1 MILLL
6 ALAAAAAAPS
16 PEALRLGRELAEAGT
31 LAHLLPLME
40 TAQTAELIGDNPD
53 LKPADQA
60 ALKATAHQVFLAGRE
75 RLMQGEGA
83 KLRDAAVDRRPA
95 PGRRVRAQSG
105 GDALPGIDP
114 QGDHGHDGDGR
125 QDGLQ
130 GRRPRGLLQAVGQ
143 ALHQAVRFSGI

>member
-6 ALAAAAAAPS
+6 ALAAATAAPS

-75 RLMQGEGA
+75 RLMQGE
-83 KLRDAAVDRRPA
+83 AASYATLLSIDDL
-95 PGRRVRAQSG
+95 RRVAAFERSPAGTRYRESIPKVITGTMATVGKMDFKADVRAAYRKQSG
-105 GDALPGIDP
+105 KLCTKP
-114 QGDHGHDGDGR
+114 
-125 QDGLQ
+125 
-130 GRRPRGLLQAVGQ
+130 
-143 ALHQAVRFSGI
+143 